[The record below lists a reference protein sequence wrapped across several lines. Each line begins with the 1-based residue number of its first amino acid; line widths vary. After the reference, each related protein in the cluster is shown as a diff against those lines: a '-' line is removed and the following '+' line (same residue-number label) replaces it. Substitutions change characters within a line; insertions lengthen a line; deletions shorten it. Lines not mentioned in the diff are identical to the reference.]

1 MDANETLNALGM
13 SCPMPIVKL
22 AKKMKEIKDGDV
34 LEVLADDVGAK
45 EDIPA
50 WCNRTENEFLGME
63 EEDGSMRL
71 YIKKIE

>member
-1 MDANETLNALGM
+1 MDANETLNAVGM

-22 AKKMKEIKDGDV
+22 AKKMKEIKDGDI

-50 WCNRTENEFLGME
+50 WCNRPIMNFLGWKKRME
-63 EEDGSMRL
+63 ACDFT
-71 YIKKIE
+71 